1 MTDDKTPPDS
11 WPTPEGPT
19 LVTEHETVV
28 APAPPPPAVPVDP
41 LVPPPAGPPPD
52 RRIGA
57 GMLLALGAI
66 ALVALGVLLAW
77 LLIHRGSSSPQQT
90 GTTVVITT
98 TAPPTST
105 AAVAPAPSTAR
116 KAVPDLKGLK
126 LADAQSRLSSL
137 GLKSTTTPVTSAA
150 QPAGTV
156 IDQAPKVGAKV
167 AKGATVTLSV
177 VKAPAGAATTPA
189 TTTGQTTTTTA
200 STTTTGATTTAPTTT
215 PSQPQTA
222 TVPDVQGQT
231 EAAAAQA
238 LGQAGILP
246 SITFVPGTD
255 PLGTVLEQAKSS
267 GTTVAYHAHV
277 QINISRGP
285 NNNPLE
291 QVPDVVGKTLQ
302 DAVSALQGAQ
312 LRLIYLKFPVTSRAQ
327 AGKIVQQ
334 SPLGGQ
340 APQNAQVL
348 VFLGAYRAG

>member
-1 MTDDKTPPDS
+1 
-11 WPTPEGPT
+11 
-19 LVTEHETVV
+19 
-28 APAPPPPAVPVDP
+28 
-41 LVPPPAGPPPD
+41 
-52 RRIGA
+52 
-57 GMLLALGAI
+57 MLLALGAI
-66 ALVALGVLLAW
+66 ALVALGILLAW
-77 LLIHRGSSSPQQT
+77 LLLHRDSSSPQQT

-105 AAVAPAPSTAR
+105 TAATPPPSAAR
-116 KAVPDLKGLK
+116 KAVPDLKGVK

-137 GLKSTTTPVTSAA
+137 GLKTTTTPVTSTA

-156 IDQAPKVGAKV
+156 IDQSPKAGAKV

-177 VKAPAGAATTPA
+177 VKAPANATTTAPA
-189 TTTGQTTTTTA
+189 TTNAQATTTTA
-200 STTTTGATTTAPTTT
+200 TTTGATTTAPTTT
-215 PSQPQTA
+215 VAQPQSA

-267 GTTVAYHAHV
+267 GTTVPYHSHV

-291 QVPDVVGKTLQ
+291 QVPSVVGKTLQ
-302 DAVSALQGAQ
+302 DAVSALQGAH
-312 LRLIYLKFPVTSRAQ
+312 LRLIYLKFPVTSRVQ

-334 SPLGGQ
+334 SPLGGGQ